1 MLYVLI
7 YILVTSLYLSN
18 DRQDVYWVD
27 MDDIY
32 GFVALCITC
41 MNGKGH
47 SCQEEEL
54 DDGFPT
60 SYGFMLVCIHGGES

>member
-1 MLYVLI
+1 
-7 YILVTSLYLSN
+7 
-18 DRQDVYWVD
+18 

-32 GFVALCITC
+32 GFVALCIAS

-54 DDGFPT
+54 DDGFPA
-60 SYGFMLVCIHGGES
+60 SYGFMLVCIHSVCVLTILFYLTMTFCPFSI